1 MSIPKTVPCAAVNC
15 DRDVTYS
22 ESVKFPSVP
31 ETALKWAKAVGLEKY
46 KPNSRICL
54 LHFDL
59 DEDFIHG
66 YNGFRRIKP
75 DKQPTKNLP
84 TVRHFFLKKNLVKL
98 CLHSTFAMHFF
109 HFLHW
114 LKPLFILMTKSAKK
128 FVKFDDPEKFVY
140 ILPTHCIWQLFSFWR
155 LKITFYLISTK
166 QY

>member
-84 TVRHFFLKKNLVKL
+84 TVRHFFLKQKSRQTLFTFYFCNTLLSFFFVKV
-98 CLHSTFAMHFF
+98 CLHT
-109 HFLHW
+109 
-114 LKPLFILMTKSAKK
+114 
-128 FVKFDDPEKFVY
+128 
-140 ILPTHCIWQLFSFWR
+140 
-155 LKITFYLISTK
+155 
-166 QY
+166 